1 MFFIGLGTACGGSG
15 GVAFS
20 GGQRQR
26 LIIARALVRKPQILL
41 LDEATS
47 ALDVES
53 ERLFTE
59 GLLGLPQDV
68 TVIAIAHVRF
78 PYPVIPHP
86 SPPLGSFSGRSQFA
100 WASSIHRSALTF
112 LFSCR

>member
-1 MFFIGLGTACGGSG
+1 MGLEFDRCSLVTGLSTACGGSG

-26 LIIARALVRKPQILL
+26 LIIARALVRKAQILL

-47 ALDVES
+47 ALDFES

-59 GLLGLPQDV
+59 ALLSLSQDV
-68 TVIAIAHVRF
+68 TVVAVSHVRF
-78 PYPVIPHP
+78 PYFL
-86 SPPLGSFSGRSQFA
+86 PPIVYLY
-100 WASSIHRSALTF
+100 
-112 LFSCR
+112 